1 MKTHADAGVELLRP
15 ADLSPLAL
23 SVVRDHHER
32 IDGSGYPDG
41 LIGHQVQEFP
51 RIAAVA
57 DVYDA
62 VTSER
67 VYKPAAP
74 PHVGVKVIRAGAGTG
89 FCPNV
94 VRAFRAVVMPYPVGH
109 EIKLPDGRV
118 GVVSHVDIAEPDV
131 PTVRVKGAAR
141 RGRGVHGRH
150 GRGRRDRLGLRPAP
164 SRLHAPKI
172 WRDAG
177 TRVGSGGDCRC
188 GAGLRGVG
196 AGGDVSG
203 VDVPDAGW
211 EGGPIR
217 DASRAGFR
225 APRAGTQIMTLERS
239 LRLGRWD
246 LRSSRRPATV
256 ARAWRRVELHPPP
269 GTTLGG
275 FNLTWSGT
283 VQRRWRG
290 DAEPLRRA

>member
-1 MKTHADAGVELLRP
+1 MKTHAVAGVELLRP

-74 PHVGVKVIRAGAGTG
+74 PHVGVKVIRSGTGTG

-118 GVVSHVDIAEPDV
+118 G
-131 PTVRVKGAAR
+131 RRLAR
-141 RGRGVHGRH
+141 RHRRARRPDRPRQGRER
-150 GRGRRDRLGLRPAP
+150 AW
-164 SRLHAPKI
+164 SR
-172 WRDAG
+172 
-177 TRVGSGGDCRC
+177 S
-188 GAGLRGVG
+188 
-196 AGGDVSG
+196 
-203 VDVPDAGW
+203 
-211 EGGPIR
+211 
-217 DASRAGFR
+217 SRSTWPR
-225 APRAGTQIMTLERS
+225 APRPSRPETSAF
-239 LRLGRWD
+239 
-246 LRSSRRPATV
+246 SSP
-256 ARAWRRVELHPPP
+256 RA
-269 GTTLGG
+269 
-275 FNLTWSGT
+275 
-283 VQRRWRG
+283 
-290 DAEPLRRA
+290 